1 MNEMKL
7 STIVWMFQN
16 KGIER
21 NANGWNI
28 NNLI

>member
-1 MNEMKL
+1 MNEIEL

-16 KGIER
+16 KGMEM

-28 NNLI
+28 SNLI